1 MGLQTGNSTVTAISY
16 HATVN
21 DLHLLGL
28 TGKGPFGQLPWFVL
42 LEQAGNRP
50 VVIVARSGT
59 NAFALPLVRSA
70 TGLRV
75 LTNWYAFTWQP
86 LQTPD
91 AHGAMLTD
99 LARDLAY
106 HTSCLVLD
114 KLPDENGAAALLE
127 QTFRKARWFVQR
139 EVVDANH
146 YLRVAGRTFDAY
158 LATRPGALRTTLNR
172 KAKKVELRLAR
183 TFDAADWAAYEE
195 IYRNSWKPEEG
206 DPALLRRFAEHES
219 QAGHYLFGMALADG
233 VPVAAQ
239 FWTVEGGVAYIHK
252 LAHLESAQPLSPGT
266 TLTAALLAEVID
278 HDRVREVDFG
288 TGNDGY
294 KADWMDA
301 VRPRYRL
308 ICLRPADPRNWPAI
322 AKVLIRKLVS
332 RATAG

>member
-1 MGLQTGNSTVTAISY
+1 MTAISY

-21 DLHLLGL
+21 DLPLLGL
-28 TGKGPFGQLPWFVL
+28 TGKGPFAQIPWFRL
-42 LEQAGNRP
+42 LEQAGQRP
-50 VVIVARSGT
+50 VLAVAQQEE
-59 NAFALPLVRSA
+59 AALCLPLIRSA
-70 TGLRV
+70 AGLQV
-75 LTNWYAFTWQP
+75 LTNWYAFTWTP
-86 LQTPD
+86 LATP
-91 AHGAMLTD
+91 GAPAALLTELAAD
-99 LARDLAY
+99 LAQDAP
-106 HTSCLVLD
+106 CLVLD
-114 KLPDENGAAALLE
+114 KLPDENGIASLLE
-127 QTFRKARWFVQR
+127 QAFRDTGWFVLR
-139 EVVDANH
+139 EAVDSNH
-146 YLRVAGRTFDAY
+146 YLTVAGRTFADY
-158 LATRPGALRTTLNR
+158 LATRPGPLRTTLKR

-183 TFDAADWAAYEE
+183 SFDAVDWAIYEE

-278 HDRVREVDFG
+278 RDRVSEVDFG

-294 KADWMDA
+294 KADWMEA

-308 ICLRPADPRNWPAI
+308 TCLRPASPRNWPAI
-322 AKVLIRKLVS
+322 VKGTIRKLVS